1 MMISFMLL
9 LLLYSKTVYAAEE
22 EPIDDFYGPI
32 YNYEYYMDP
41 NKKPKDMNM
50 PNMGMFYMMPFPMY
64 NQNFSDP
71 NFSQNVD
78 KK

>member
-1 MMISFMLL
+1 MYCMYNPYMMPPGMNPLDAKGSMNPMF
-9 LLLYSKTVYAAEE
+9 
-22 EPIDDFYGPI
+22 
-32 YNYEYYMDP
+32 NYEYNMDP
-41 NKKPKDMNM
+41 NKKPKDMNV